1 MRFLS
6 LFALFLVLV
15 FAFAVEAAPRR
26 STGGCANGQCEMS
39 RPEVGQ
45 HLQPAQEVRY
55 VSPVYEPHIKHA
67 PMMQSCGMQQQ
78 QTKRQGLIRK
88 LFRSCR

>member
-6 LFALFLVLV
+6 MFALFIVLV

-26 STGGCANGQCEMS
+26 FSGGCANGQCELS

-45 HLQPAQEVRY
+45 QPQPAQEVRY

-67 PMMQSCGMQQQ
+67 PMMQSCSMQQ

-88 LFRSCR
+88 LFRPCR

>member
-6 LFALFLVLV
+6 LLALFLVLV
-15 FAFAVEAAPRR
+15 FAFTVEAAPRR
-26 STGGCANGQCEMS
+26 SSGGCANGQCEMS
-39 RPEVGQ
+39 RPEVM
-45 HLQPAQEVRY
+45 QPQAVQDVRY

-78 QTKRQGLIRK
+78 TKRQGLLRK
-88 LFRSCR
+88 LFRPCR

>member
-15 FAFAVEAAPRR
+15 FAFAADAAPRR
-26 STGGCANGQCEMS
+26 SSGGCANGQCEMS

-45 HLQPAQEVRY
+45 HLQLAQEVRY
-55 VSPVYEPHIKHA
+55 VSPVYEPHIKRA
-67 PMMQSCGMQQQ
+67 PAMQSCGMQQQ
-78 QTKRQGLIRK
+78 AKRQGLIRK
-88 LFRSCR
+88 LFRPCR

>member
-6 LFALFLVLV
+6 MIALFLVLV

-26 STGGCANGQCEMS
+26 SSGGCANGQCEMA
-39 RPEVGQ
+39 RPESGQ
-45 HLQPAQEVRY
+45 HLQPAQDVRY
-55 VSPVYEPHIKHA
+55 ASPVYEPHIKQA

-78 QTKRQGLIRK
+78 TKRQGLLRK
-88 LFRSCR
+88 LFRPCR

>member
-26 STGGCANGQCEMS
+26 SAGGCANGQCEMS
-39 RPEVGQ
+39 RPESGQ
-45 HLQPAQEVRY
+45 HLQPVQEVRY
-55 VSPVYEPHIKHA
+55 VSPVYEPGIKHA
-67 PMMQSCGMQQQ
+67 PMMQSCSAQQ

-88 LFRSCR
+88 LFRPCR

>member
-6 LFALFLVLV
+6 MIALFLVLV
-15 FAFAVEAAPRR
+15 FAFTAEAAPRR
-26 STGGCANGQCEMS
+26 SAGGCANGQCEIS
-39 RPEVGQ
+39 RPEAAP

-67 PMMQSCGMQQQ
+67 PMMQSCGMHQQ